1 VRVLVVDDE
10 VRFAQSLQRG
20 LRAEGFDV
28 DLAHD
33 GETGLR
39 LARDGHYD
47 AVVLDVMLPRLS
59 GYRVT
64 ERLRADGC
72 DVPVLML
79 SAKDGEYDQAD
90 GLDLGA
96 DDYLTKPFAWVVF
109 VARLKALLRRATGRI
124 PSGST
129 EPVGVGDLVLDPSA
143 HTVTR
148 GGTPISL
155 TAREFDLLEHL
166 LRAGGRTVPKTELLS
181 AVWGG
186 LAHDDPNVVE
196 VYVGYLRRKID
207 QPFGRHS
214 LLTVRGVGYRLVADA
229 PPDGD
234 PPHEGPPDENP
245 SDERHGD
252 ERAG

>member
-1 VRVLVVDDE
+1 MRVLVVDDE
-10 VRFAQSLQRG
+10 LRFAQSLHRG

-33 GETGLR
+33 GESGLR
-39 LARDGHYD
+39 MARAGGYD
-47 AVVLDVMLPRLS
+47 AVVLDIMLPRLS
-59 GYRVT
+59 GYRVI
-64 ERLRADGC
+64 ERLRADGSQ
-72 DVPVLML
+72 VPVLML

-109 VARLKALLRRATGRI
+109 VARLKALLRRATGRAGAAHQESV
-124 PSGST
+124 PP
-129 EPVGVGDLVLDPSA
+129 PVTVGDLVLDPSA

-148 GGTPISL
+148 GGTPVGL

-166 LRAGGRTVPKTELLS
+166 MGARGRTVPKTELLS

-214 LLTVRGVGYRLVADA
+214 LLTVRGVGYRL
-229 PPDGD
+229 G
-234 PPHEGPPDENP
+234 PDEQP
-245 SDERHGD
+245 GD
-252 ERAG
+252 GSGA